1 MNAIVDC
8 NSFYCSCERVFRP
21 DLWSKPVVVLSNND
35 GCIISRSDEAKKL
48 GVGMAGPYFQ
58 ARHIIEKNKVTVFSS
73 NYHLYGDMSMRVMD
87 TLRAMVG
94 KENIEVYSVDE
105 AFLNL
110 DKIPFEHLAKFAH
123 ELKETVEHW
132 TGISV
137 SVGVA
142 PSKTLAKIANYLA
155 KKDKAKTNCVT
166 LLITE
171 EEQRNALQQ
180 TRVNGIWGVGGAYA
194 NKLINWGITS
204 AWDLRN
210 MPKEWAHANM
220 GGVVGVRLIK
230 ELRGEPS
237 IVMKKELETKKM
249 IATTR
254 MFGRPVTE
262 LHELKEAVATYT
274 SRAAEKLW
282 RQHSAAKVVSVFI
295 VPREE
300 SHSTNFRH
308 GPTISSYTTLPSA
321 TSFTNELIRPAVQL
335 LDDIFEKGRTYKKAG
350 VMLSG
355 LVPDESIQGN
365 FFSGESK
372 GANRFLMSA
381 VDNVNFSMRDD
392 VVKFCSSGVKKDW
405 KMRQELRSERHSTR
419 WDELKEIC

>member
-1 MNAIVDC
+1 MKAIVDC

-21 DLWSKPVVVLSNND
+21 DLLNKPVVVLSNND

-48 GVGMAGPYFQ
+48 GVGMAGPYFL
-58 ARHIIEKNKVTVFSS
+58 AKHIIDKNDVAVFSS

-87 TLRAMVG
+87 TLRVLVG
-94 KENIEVYSVDE
+94 EENVEVYSVDE

-110 DKIPFEHLAKFAH
+110 EKIPADQYEKFAM
-123 ELKETVEHW
+123 EMRETVEMW

-142 PSKTLAKIANYLA
+142 PTKTLAKIANHIA
-155 KKDKAKTNCVT
+155 KKDKAKTKCVT

-171 EEQRNALQQ
+171 EEQRKALQH
-180 TRVNGIWGVGGAYA
+180 TRVNGIWGVGSAYA
-194 NKLINWGITS
+194 NKLINCGITS

-210 MPKEWAHANM
+210 MPEEWAHTNM

-237 IVMKKELETKKM
+237 IVMNKELDTKKM

-254 MFGRPVTE
+254 MFGKPVTE
-262 LHELKEAVATYT
+262 LHELKEAIATYT
-274 SRAAEKLW
+274 SRAAEKLR
-282 RQHSAAKVVSVFI
+282 RQQCAANTISVFI
-295 VPREE
+295 VPKEE
-300 SHSTNFRH
+300 SYSSNFRH
-308 GPTISSYTTLPSA
+308 GPSVSSYATLQSA
-321 TSFTNELIRPAVQL
+321 TSFTHELIKPAVEL
-335 LDDIFEKGRTYKKAG
+335 LDDLFEKGRTYKKAG

-355 LVPDESIQGN
+355 IVPDESIQGN
-365 FFSGESK
+365 LFATESK
-372 GANRFLMSA
+372 NTNRFLMSA
-381 VDNVNFSMRDD
+381 VDNVNFAMRDD
-392 VVKFCSSGVKKDW
+392 VVKFCTSGVNKDW

-419 WDELKEIC
+419 WEELKEVN